1 MRFVLAAILL
11 SVAAGSALDSAD
23 ARAFNRREQH
33 WLSYHSP
40 WCLHTMTEIEDC
52 GFATFE
58 QCDISRSGV
67 GGSCDHNPRY
77 VELPAAPRRSVAR
90 KSKRAAR

>member
-1 MRFVLAAILL
+1 MRFVLAALVLIF
-11 SVAAGSALDSAD
+11 AAGSTLENAD
-23 ARAFNRREQH
+23 ARAFNRRDQH

-67 GGSCDHNPRY
+67 GGSCDPNPRY
-77 VELPAAPRRSVAR
+77 VAEPPATRNATKR
-90 KSKRAAR
+90 KSKRASR